1 MRELRREL
9 VSYHLRLASIE
20 SLRSA
25 VGLDPSGKR
34 GRSGIK
40 DISLADVEGRN
51 IRICWRNGD
60 LGHVK
65 VGTIGTIEKCV
76 VVGENGRERAVERRL
91 LGGDGHVSGLAERV
105 LEL

>member
-1 MRELRREL
+1 MRVLRREL

-25 VGLDPSGKR
+25 VGLDNSGKR

-51 IRICWRNGD
+51 IRICWRNGA

-65 VGTIGTIEKCV
+65 VAKNGSIEKCV
-76 VVGENGRERAVERRL
+76 VVGENGRERAIERTL
-91 LGGDGHVSGLAERV
+91 VGGDGHVSGLAVRM
-105 LEL
+105 LDL